1 MKNKIFAL
9 IFALVFCFSSVC
21 TVFAARDSVLLVD
34 NDDLLTSF
42 EEDEI
47 LEMLEDVSSKHDMDI
62 VIVTEY
68 SLGDKSAME
77 FADDYYDY
85 NGYKK
90 DGILLLVSTEYSD
103 WHVST
108 TGYGITAIT
117 DAGLEHMSDR
127 FVPYMSEG
135 DFYTAFIT
143 FVELSDEFIAQAKS
157 GDPYDIHNLP
167 KAPFEFG
174 ISLIISLVI
183 AFVIALIATGV
194 MRGKLKTV
202 RSSYE
207 ANDYLKEGSLDV
219 TRSQDIFLYVDLKC
233 RPRPKSDESGG
244 GGSSTHFSSSGTS
257 HGGGGGKF

>member
-90 DGILLLVSTEYSD
+90 DGILLRVST
-103 WHVST
+103 
-108 TGYGITAIT
+108 
-117 DAGLEHMSDR
+117 
-127 FVPYMSEG
+127 
-135 DFYTAFIT
+135 
-143 FVELSDEFIAQAKS
+143 
-157 GDPYDIHNLP
+157 
-167 KAPFEFG
+167 
-174 ISLIISLVI
+174 
-183 AFVIALIATGV
+183 
-194 MRGKLKTV
+194 
-202 RSSYE
+202 
-207 ANDYLKEGSLDV
+207 
-219 TRSQDIFLYVDLKC
+219 
-233 RPRPKSDESGG
+233 
-244 GGSSTHFSSSGTS
+244 
-257 HGGGGGKF
+257 